1 MASIRKVIRCQSS
14 QHLQNPKLEYPKSMT
29 DPNQHTVSPNLQRS
43 KRYATIAL
51 VVAVLAWI
59 ALMIVAKL
67 LPDYVWLIHI
77 LMLSAEAGVVGGL
90 ADWYAITVLFRNPFG
105 QFPIP
110 KFLRDH
116 TEIIP
121 RNKARIAESMGRFV
135 QENFLSPQVV
145 EKSLAE
151 TDLSLA
157 VGKWLANPHN
167 NAQVTQVIQQ
177 TVPKIFEFVGQEQ
190 IGRFIQSNSV
200 QWVKNTQVNH
210 LASEMLRAVLENDFH
225 QDVLQRG
232 LDLAHDW
239 MLQHPEQTRDLSRQ
253 LFKELGVWKLA
264 KGASWIG
271 IDVQQR
277 TIDSLVNRVE
287 SMLADHE
294 HPWRRKI
301 EDMAQQLMEQLAD
314 NHSVAS
320 QRLNSTKDAMLDSPQ
335 MLNFISGAVVILC
348 DAIRSDLEK
357 PNSGIAQNLRV
368 AIQQIGENIVS
379 NIAVRQLLN
388 EKMSEIAINL
398 SDQYSEKVIR
408 FISERIHEWDSRDM
422 INKIENEV
430 GGDLHMIRV
439 NGVVVGG
446 FIGLALG
453 IIRACVEWLL

>member
-1 MASIRKVIRCQSS
+1 MNTASDHTLASSS
-14 QHLQNPKLEYPKSMT
+14 QHS
-29 DPNQHTVSPNLQRS
+29 SPSLQRS
-43 KRYATIAL
+43 KRFATIAL
-51 VVAVLAWI
+51 VIAVLAWL
-59 ALMIVAKL
+59 ALMLTAKL
-67 LPDYVWLIHI
+67 LPEYTWLIHI

-105 QFPIP
+105 KMPIP

-121 RNKARIAESMGRFV
+121 RNKDRIAESMGRFV

-145 EKSLAE
+145 QKSLHS
-151 TDLSLA
+151 TDLSLS
-157 VGKWLANPHN
+157 VGKWLANPQN

-200 QWVKNTQVNH
+200 QWVRNTQVNH

-239 MLQHPEQTRDLSRQ
+239 MLKHPEKSRELTRQ

-277 TIDSLVNRVE
+277 TIDSLLQRVE
-287 SMLADHE
+287 SMLADPE
-294 HPWRRKI
+294 HPWRQKI
-301 EDMAQQLMEQLAD
+301 EEAGQQLMLQLAD
-314 NHSVAS
+314 NNSSAS
-320 QRLNSTKDAMLDSPQ
+320 LRLNDTKNALLDSPQ
-335 MLNFISGAVVILC
+335 VLNFISGAVVILC
-348 DAIRSDLEK
+348 NAIKEDLQK
-357 PNSGIAQNLRV
+357 PDSGIAQNLRV
-368 AIQQIGENIVS
+368 VIQQVGENIIA
-379 NIAVRQLLN
+379 NTAVRQLLN
-388 EKMSEIAINL
+388 EKMSTIAVNL

-408 FISERIHEWDSRDM
+408 FISERIHEWDSREM
-422 INKIENEV
+422 IGKIENEV

-439 NGVVVGG
+439 NGVVVGA
-446 FIGLALG
+446 FIGLGLG
-453 IIRACVEWLL
+453 IIRALVELI

>member
-1 MASIRKVIRCQSS
+1 MNPAPANSPT
-14 QHLQNPKLEYPKSMT
+14 QHSAN
-29 DPNQHTVSPNLQRS
+29 VSPSLQRS
-43 KRYATIAL
+43 KRFATIAL
-51 VVAVLAWI
+51 VIAVLTWL
-59 ALMIVAKL
+59 ALMLTAKL
-67 LPDYVWLIHI
+67 LPEYTWLIHI

-105 QFPIP
+105 KMPIP

-121 RNKARIAESMGRFV
+121 RNKDRIAESMGRFV

-145 EKSLAE
+145 EKSLHS

-157 VGKWLANPHN
+157 VGKWLANPQN

-200 QWVKNTQVNH
+200 QWIRNTQVNH

-239 MLQHPEQTRDLSRQ
+239 MLKHPEKSRELTRQ

-277 TIDSLVNRVE
+277 TVDSLLQRVE
-287 SMLADHE
+287 SMLADPD
-294 HPWRRKI
+294 HPWRQKI
-301 EDMAQQLMEQLAD
+301 EDAGQQLMLQLAD
-314 NHSVAS
+314 NNSSAS
-320 QRLNSTKDAMLDSPQ
+320 LRLNNTKNTLLDSPPV
-335 MLNFISGAVVILC
+335 LNFISGAVVILC
-348 DAIRSDLEK
+348 NAIKEDLQK
-357 PNSGIAQNLRV
+357 PDSGIAQNLRV
-368 AIQQIGENIVS
+368 AIQQVGENIIA
-379 NIAVRQLLN
+379 NTAVRQLLN
-388 EKMSEIAINL
+388 EKMSTIAVNL

-408 FISERIHEWDSRDM
+408 FISERIHEWDSREM
-422 INKIENEV
+422 IGKIENEV

-439 NGVVVGG
+439 NGVVVGA
-446 FIGLALG
+446 FIGLGLG
-453 IIRACVEWLL
+453 IIRALVELI

>member
-1 MASIRKVIRCQSS
+1 MNTASDHTLASSS
-14 QHLQNPKLEYPKSMT
+14 QHS
-29 DPNQHTVSPNLQRS
+29 SPSLQRS
-43 KRYATIAL
+43 KRFATIAL
-51 VVAVLAWI
+51 VIAVVAWL
-59 ALMIVAKL
+59 ALMLTAKL
-67 LPDYVWLIHI
+67 LPEYTWLIHI

-105 QFPIP
+105 KMPIP

-121 RNKARIAESMGRFV
+121 RNKDRIAESMGRFV

-145 EKSLAE
+145 QKSLHS

-157 VGKWLANPHN
+157 VGKWLANPQN

-200 QWVKNTQVNH
+200 QWVRNTQVNY

-239 MLQHPEQTRDLSRQ
+239 MLKHPEKSRELTRQ

-277 TIDSLVNRVE
+277 TIDSLLQRVE
-287 SMLADHE
+287 SMLADPE
-294 HPWRRKI
+294 HPWRQKI
-301 EDMAQQLMEQLAD
+301 EDAGQQLMLQLAD
-314 NHSVAS
+314 NNSSAS
-320 QRLNSTKDAMLDSPQ
+320 LRLNDTKNALLDSPQ
-335 MLNFISGAVVILC
+335 VLNFISGAVVILC
-348 DAIRSDLEK
+348 NAIKEDLQKSD
-357 PNSGIAQNLRV
+357 SGIAQNLRI
-368 AIQQIGENIVS
+368 AIQQVGENIIA
-379 NIAVRQLLN
+379 NTAVRQLLN
-388 EKMSEIAINL
+388 EKMSTIAVNL

-408 FISERIHEWDSRDM
+408 FISERIHEWDSREM
-422 INKIENEV
+422 IGKIENEV

-439 NGVVVGG
+439 NGVVVGA
-446 FIGLALG
+446 FIGLGLG
-453 IIRACVEWLL
+453 IIRALVELI

>member
-1 MASIRKVIRCQSS
+1 MNTASDHTLASSS
-14 QHLQNPKLEYPKSMT
+14 QHS
-29 DPNQHTVSPNLQRS
+29 SPSLQRS
-43 KRYATIAL
+43 KRFATIAL
-51 VVAVLAWI
+51 VIAVVAWL
-59 ALMIVAKL
+59 ALMLTAKL
-67 LPDYVWLIHI
+67 LPEYTWLIHI

-105 QFPIP
+105 KMPIP

-121 RNKARIAESMGRFV
+121 RNKDRIAESMGRFV

-145 EKSLAE
+145 QKSLHS
-151 TDLSLA
+151 TDLSLS
-157 VGKWLANPHN
+157 VGKWLANPQN

-200 QWVKNTQVNH
+200 QWVRNTQVNH

-239 MLQHPEQTRDLSRQ
+239 MLKHPERSRELTRQ

-271 IDVQQR
+271 INVQQR
-277 TIDSLVNRVE
+277 TIDSLLQRVE
-287 SMLADHE
+287 SMLADPE
-294 HPWRRKI
+294 HPWRQKI
-301 EDMAQQLMEQLAD
+301 EEAGQQLMLQLAD
-314 NHSVAS
+314 NNSSAS
-320 QRLNSTKDAMLDSPQ
+320 LRLNDTKNALLDSPQ
-335 MLNFISGAVVILC
+335 VLNFISGAVVILC
-348 DAIRSDLEK
+348 NAIKEDLQK
-357 PNSGIAQNLRV
+357 PDSGIAQNLRV
-368 AIQQIGENIVS
+368 AIQQVGENIIA
-379 NIAVRQLLN
+379 NTAVRQLLN
-388 EKMSEIAINL
+388 EKMSTIAVNL

-408 FISERIHEWDSRDM
+408 FISERIHEWDSREM
-422 INKIENEV
+422 IGKIENEV

-439 NGVVVGG
+439 NGVVVGA
-446 FIGLALG
+446 FIGLGLG
-453 IIRACVEWLL
+453 IVRALVELI